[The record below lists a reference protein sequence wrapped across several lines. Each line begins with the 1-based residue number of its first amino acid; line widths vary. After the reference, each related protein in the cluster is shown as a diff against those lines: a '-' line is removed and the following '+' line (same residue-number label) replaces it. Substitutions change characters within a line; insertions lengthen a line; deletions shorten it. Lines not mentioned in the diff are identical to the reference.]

1 MHQQSWPLA
10 SRSRWASPTARKR
23 VDLEQEA
30 AGPTFLAANRS
41 TDKVSPTSVVMDCS
55 GASGVDWDPLGAVC
69 QLELGAALF
78 APCVNGGLSV
88 AAPQHDPHAK
98 IVLLTTGGTI
108 ATVADYSKRYSGAEL
123 LAKVPEFGA
132 SERIELDEADN
143 RPSPAFEPEEA
154 LAFCRRVQQHL
165 NRPEVSGLVITF
177 GTDALDE
184 LLYLLYLTVESP
196 KPVVATAAMFHTGTA
211 LADGPR
217 NLYHSFIAAGQPE
230 LGQAGPVLVFA
241 GMIHSARE
249 VVKVNAAR
257 AEAFAS
263 PKFGPLGSVEANRV
277 VIRRQ
282 HLREPVIAT
291 EALEPAVGLV
301 AASLGMDATL
311 VEACLASGSR
321 GIVVSAMGGGA
332 LPPRMARRLNE
343 LAQEGFP
350 VVLTS
355 RCIEG
360 SVHAA
365 PGRLPGLLTSGDL
378 PAHKARFKL
387 MLALGAAR
395 RLPPDEVGP
404 YLAEVFKAGR

>member
-1 MHQQSWPLA
+1 
-10 SRSRWASPTARKR
+10 
-23 VDLEQEA
+23 V
-30 AGPTFLAANRS
+30 AG
-41 TDKVSPTSVVMDCS
+41 
-55 GASGVDWDPLGAVC
+55 
-69 QLELGAALF
+69 
-78 APCVNGGLSV
+78 
-88 AAPQHDPHAK
+88 PQHDPDAK

-108 ATVADYSKRYSGAEL
+108 ATVTDYSRRYSGAQL
-123 LAKVPEFGA
+123 LARVPDFAA
-132 SERIELDEADN
+132 SERVELDEADN

-154 LAFCRRVQQHL
+154 LAFGRRVQRHL
-165 NRPEVSGLVITF
+165 DRPDVSGLVITF

-196 KPVVATAAMFHTGTA
+196 KPVIATAAMFHTGTA
-211 LADGPR
+211 FADGPR
-217 NLYHSFIAAGQPE
+217 NLYQSFIAAGRPE
-230 LGQAGPVLVFA
+230 LGSAGPVLVFA
-241 GMIHSARE
+241 GMIHSARD

-277 VIRRQ
+277 VLRRQ
-282 HLREPVIAT
+282 HLREPVIVT
-291 EALEPAVGLV
+291 EALEPAVGLI

-311 VEACLASGSR
+311 VEACLAAGNR

-332 LPPRMARRLNE
+332 LPPRMAERLKE

-360 SVHAA
+360 GVHAA
-365 PGRLPGLLTSGDL
+365 PGRLPGLLTAGDL
-378 PAHKARFKL
+378 PSHKARIKL

-395 RLPPDEVGP
+395 RLPPDRVAA
-404 YLAEVFKAGR
+404 YLAEVFNTGR